1 MVTALQVAGLSLTAL
16 LLAKVLQRYA
26 AEQAMLLTMLLC
38 IGFTGA
44 AVLSLTPVLER
55 MDTLLRA
62 GGLAAEETAKLS
74 KAIGICIVTELASDS
89 CKDAGESA
97 LATAV
102 TMTGKTALLLLSLP
116 LMESLLHVLQEVFGC
131 TGG

>member
-62 GGLAAEETAKLS
+62 GGLGADETAKLS

>member
-38 IGFTGA
+38 IGFTSA

-62 GGLAAEETAKLS
+62 GGLHAEETAKLS
-74 KAIGICIVTELASDS
+74 KAIGICIVTELAADS

-102 TMTGKTALLLLSLP
+102 TITGKTALLLLSLP
-116 LMESLLHVLQEVFGC
+116 LMESLLQVLQEVFGC